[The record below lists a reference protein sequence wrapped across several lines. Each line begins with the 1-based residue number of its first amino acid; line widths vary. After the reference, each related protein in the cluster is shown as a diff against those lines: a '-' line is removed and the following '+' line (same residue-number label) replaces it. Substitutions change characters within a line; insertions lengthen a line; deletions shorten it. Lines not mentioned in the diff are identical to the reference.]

1 MSYTGNKGMRGSEKE
16 PLSTEER
23 KQRLIDKLEN
33 PQKYKNETIILA
45 PKRKKFKKNKKHG
58 GKITYK
64 MTGGQVVDAGYE

>member
-16 PLSTEER
+16 PLSTEKR

-33 PQKYKNETIILA
+33 PEKYKNETIILA
-45 PKRKKFKKNKKHG
+45 PKRKKFNKKYG